1 MFSIVVFLITGRLQV
16 YGAISGGE
24 NQEDFEVLCELTA
37 LAKSKVNLV
46 PAVDDTQDIAA
57 TIGVINI
64 SLANADFISKIDL
77 KKDYSDS
84 NASMK
89 EAADGKPSKYA
100 FLKNVL
106 EVSHWQDKKSYAEVR
121 RQLTTAAKRKLI
133 HAAEVAFQIRETA
146 KNEAQQIKAESV
158 TAALTKVLY
167 GETGHS
173 KNARLPDTNR
183 ASGCGNSNKKGGSHA
198 GNSIALNILCLCGKH
213 SGEARGNT
221 ACGKQLTGGELDNDW
236 TPNADPTT
244 LFNAIIE
251 KCNTKKPSL
260 GLSPAAIN
268 AALSRFAARMAKS
281 KGTNRDF
288 HNTLGYLEG
297 TGAGGC
303 SGDATSTDGP
313 CVAYQ
318 TAQLQNGLQGIPWVK
333 ELTSAGSTLQEA
345 EKHQHT
351 LKLLNQRIH
360 MLNLTVT
367 HLLEDTAPAMTT
379 LLNSKND
386 GDAQS
391 NRRNKADEECNKAGY
406 DKTECGKQTGCTFDE
421 NKPAGQKCTL
431 SEEGKAAE
439 YKEEAANQEGK
450 NEKTTNTTG
459 RNSFVIKKNHHSACI
474 LTLGTNI

>member
-106 EVSHWQDKKSYAEVR
+106 EVSHGQDKKSYAEVRR

-367 HLLEDTAPAMTT
+367 HLLEDTVPAMTT

-391 NRRNKADEECNKAGY
+391 NRQNKADEECNKAGD
-406 DKTECGKQTGCTFDE
+406 DKTECGKKTGCTFDE

-431 SEEGKAAE
+431 SEEGKAA
-439 YKEEAANQEGK
+439 KDREAAENQEGK
-450 NEKTTNTTG
+450 KEKTTNTT
-459 RNSFVIKKNHHSACI
+459 
-474 LTLGTNI
+474 